1 MVADTVLHFLRPVRA
16 DAWRSAQDLM
26 TTEDRTHS
34 NPHERARLVSAIEW
48 AENELSRVPAPERPP
63 DTEASNPLGHGPN
76 NGRYPLDASEDL
88 LAYHHWLRR
97 RGEPILLPPPR
108 RSPRTRRP
116 RFRIPLISAIT
127 YAPEGSDA
135 SLTQSAGSVFDQ
147 TMPNWELIVADHG
160 RDVVRAAVLTS
171 IMQSD
176 RRVRSVGAHD
186 SREAAL
192 NAAIETAEGEFVMVL
207 GVRDALAP
215 DSFGVIEEA
224 LFAGDDI
231 DVVYTDED
239 RIDQEGER
247 SSPILKPAWSPDFL
261 LSTDYLGRSV
271 AYRRALVKDLG
282 GFRAGFGLAA
292 EHDLA
297 LRMTERARRIVH
309 VPRIA
314 YHRRSD
320 GAPHNR
326 YSEGPGSA
334 RAVADALK
342 RRGEPSAIIEEA
354 PVRGARNVRHPVT
367 KSPLVSIVI
376 PFRDE
381 PGLLATCVASIRA
394 NPGYSRF
401 ELVLVDNDS
410 ELPETFA
417 LIDRLLEQPG
427 VKVIDAP
434 GPFNWSAINNQAVR
448 ECGGEML
455 LFLNN
460 DIEARKPR
468 WLDALVGHAIR
479 PEVGAVGARLLYP
492 DGSIQHAGVVVGLG
506 GLAAHVMRGLPGD
519 KPGYLGT
526 AITTRDATAVTG
538 ACMMTPRELFESL
551 GGFDETLPASFND
564 VHYCLSLRAQGY
576 LVVYSPLCE
585 LVHHES
591 RTRGH
596 IEEAIAVRMIL
607 DRWGEMIAAGDPYHN
622 PLLSK
627 WRDWCPISNAQEDAR
642 WETYL
647 TTTVLTPPKSSS
659 A

>member
-1 MVADTVLHFLRPVRA
+1 MLADRHVHFLRLVRLA
-16 DAWRSAQDLM
+16 ARRAVIEFM

-34 NPHERARLVSAIEW
+34 SPQERARIASAIEW
-48 AENELSRVPAPERPP
+48 AERELSRVPPDDRPP
-63 DTEASNPLGHGPN
+63 RSETSNPLGHGPN
-76 NGRYPLDASEDL
+76 DGRYPLDASEDA

-97 RGEPILLPPPR
+97 RGEPTLLPPPR
-108 RSPRTRRP
+108 RTPRTRRP
-116 RFRIPLISAIT
+116 RFRVPFFSAIC

-135 SLTQSAGSVFDQ
+135 SLALSAGSVFDQ
-147 TMPNWELIVADHG
+147 RIANWELVVADHG

-171 IMQSD
+171 LMQTD
-176 RRVRSVGAHD
+176 RRVRSVGATD

-192 NAAIETAEGEFVMVL
+192 NEAIGLAEGEFVVLL
-207 GVRDALAP
+207 GVKDALAP
-215 DSFGVIEEA
+215 DCFSVLAEV
-224 LFAGDDI
+224 LFHGDDV
-231 DVVYTDED
+231 DVVYADED

-247 SSPILKPAWSPDFL
+247 SSPILKPAWSPDLL
-261 LSTDYLGRSV
+261 LSTDYLGRCV
-271 AYRRALVKDLG
+271 AYRRALVQELG
-282 GFRAGFGLAA
+282 GFRPGFGAAA

-297 LRMTERARRIVH
+297 LRVTERARRIVH

-320 GAPHNR
+320 GTPQHRLSA
-326 YSEGPGSA
+326 GPGSA

-342 RRGEPSAIIEEA
+342 RRGEPSAIIEEG
-354 PVRGARNVRHPVT
+354 PVRGFRNVRHPVT

-381 PGLLATCVASIRA
+381 PGLLATCAASIRA
-394 NPGYSRF
+394 NPGYGRF

-427 VKVIDAP
+427 VRLVQAP
-434 GPFNWSAINNQAVR
+434 GPFNWSAINNRAVR

-455 LFLNN
+455 LFMNN

-519 KPGYLGT
+519 KPGYLGM
-526 AITTRDATAVTG
+526 AVSTRNATAVTG
-538 ACMMTPRELFESL
+538 ACMMTPRALFESF

-564 VHYCLSLRAQGY
+564 VHYCLSLRAAGY
-576 LVVYSPLCE
+576 LVVYTPLCE

-627 WRDWCPISNAQEDAR
+627 WRDWCPISSAQEDAR
-642 WETYL
+642 WEMYL
-647 TTTVLTPPKSSS
+647 TTTVLTPPKSSTG
-659 A
+659 

>member
-1 MVADTVLHFLRPVRA
+1 M
-16 DAWRSAQDLM
+16 
-26 TTEDRTHS
+26 TEDRTHS
-34 NPHERARLVSAIEW
+34 NPQERARIASAVEW
-48 AENELSRVPAPERPP
+48 AELELSRIPSSDAASG
-63 DTEASNPLGHGPN
+63 TEASNPIGNGLN
-76 NGRYPLDASEDL
+76 NGRYPLDAAEDT

-108 RSPRTRRP
+108 RTPRTRRP
-116 RFRIPLISAIT
+116 RFRIPLVSAIT

-135 SLTQSAGSVFDQ
+135 SLALSAGSVFDQ

-171 IMQSD
+171 LIQTD
-176 RRVRSVGAHD
+176 RRVRNVSAGD
-186 SREAAL
+186 TREAAL
-192 NAAIETAEGEFVMVL
+192 NEAIGIAEGEFVVLL
-207 GVRDALAP
+207 GVRDALAS
-215 DSFGVIEEA
+215 DCLAVLEEE
-224 LFAGDDI
+224 LIAGDDV
-231 DVVYTDED
+231 DVVYADED

-247 SSPILKPAWSPDFL
+247 SSPILKPDWSPDLL

-271 AYRRALVKDLG
+271 AYRRALVQELG
-282 GFRAGFGLAA
+282 GFRPGFGIAA

-297 LRMTERARRIVH
+297 LRVTEHARRIVH
-309 VPRIA
+309 VAKIA

-320 GAPHNR
+320 GSPHR
-326 YSEGPGSA
+326 FSAEPGSA

-342 RRGEPSAIIEEA
+342 RRGEPSAIIEEG
-354 PVRGARNVRHPVT
+354 PVRGFRNVRHPVT

-381 PGLLATCVASIRA
+381 PGLLATCCTSIRA
-394 NPGYSRF
+394 NPGYGRF
-401 ELVLVDNDS
+401 ELILVDNDS

-417 LIDRLLEQPG
+417 LIDRLLEQPA
-427 VKVIDAP
+427 VRLIRAP

-448 ECGGEML
+448 ECAGEML

-468 WLDALVGHAIR
+468 WLDALVGHATR

-506 GLAAHVMRGLPGD
+506 GLAAHVMRGLPED
-519 KPGYLGT
+519 KPGYLGM
-526 AITTRDATAVTG
+526 AVTTRNATAVTG
-538 ACMMTPRELFESL
+538 ACMMTPRERFESL

-564 VHYCLSLRAQGY
+564 VHYCLSLRAEGY
-576 LVVYSPLCE
+576 LVVYTPLCE

-596 IEEAIAVRMIL
+596 VEEAIAVRMIL
-607 DRWGEMIAAGDPYHN
+607 DRWGEVIATGDPYHN
-622 PLLSK
+622 ALLSK

-647 TTTVLTPPKSSS
+647 TTTVLTPPKSST